1 MVDILKSGKKK
12 KKFQIRRK
20 KLRTRPITMLGD
32 QGPKTTLRI
41 LFGWMVQPLLGPSFI
56 GERLMLNDNR
66 IREIKLGHIYTM

>member
-1 MVDILKSGKKK
+1 
-12 KKFQIRRK
+12 
-20 KLRTRPITMLGD
+20 MLGD